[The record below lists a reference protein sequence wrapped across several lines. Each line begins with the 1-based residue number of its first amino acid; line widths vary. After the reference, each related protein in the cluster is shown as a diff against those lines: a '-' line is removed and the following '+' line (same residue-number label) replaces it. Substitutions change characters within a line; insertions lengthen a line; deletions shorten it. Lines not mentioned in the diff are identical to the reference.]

1 MNFNPWHSVSYGSD
15 VPNKV
20 NAIIEIPKGS
30 RAKYELDKE
39 TGMLKLDRVL
49 YSSVY
54 YPANYGFIP
63 RTYCD
68 DNDPLDILVLSQI
81 EMQPLCLV
89 EAKIIGVMRMLDQGE
104 ADDKLIAVCANDMSV
119 NHINDIS
126 ELPPH
131 FIEEMRHFF
140 EEYKKLEH
148 KVVKIEEFQGERL
161 AKKILGHAINDY
173 EVLMNTKTKELAAD
187 GVK

>member
-1 MNFNPWHSVSYGSD
+1 MEPNRFNPWHSVSYGD
-15 VPNKV
+15 NVPNTV
-20 NAIIEIPKGS
+20 NAIIEIPRYS

-39 TGMLKLDRVL
+39 TGLLKLDRVL
-49 YSSVY
+49 YSAVY

-81 EMQPLCLV
+81 DMQPLCLV

-119 NHINDIS
+119 AHYNDIS
-126 ELPPH
+126 ELSPH
-131 FIEEMRHFF
+131 FIEELRHFF
-140 EEYKKLEH
+140 EEYKKLENKEV
-148 KVVKIEEFQGERL
+148 KVEDFQNARL
-161 AKKILGHAINDY
+161 AKKILQHSINDY
-173 EVLMNTKTKELAAD
+173 KVKFGSKE
-187 GVK
+187 

>member
-1 MNFNPWHSVSYGSD
+1 MSFNPWHSVSYGDD

-20 NAIIEIPKGS
+20 NAIIEIPKNS

-39 TGMLKLDRVL
+39 TGLLKLDRVL

-68 DNDPLDILVLSQI
+68 DNDPLDILILSQI

-104 ADDKLIAVCANDMSV
+104 ADDKLIAVCAQDMSV
-119 NHINDIS
+119 AHINDIS
-126 ELPPH
+126 ELPTH
-131 FIEEMRHFF
+131 FIEELRHFF
-140 EEYKKLEH
+140 EEYKKLEN
-148 KVVKIEEFQGERL
+148 KLVKIEEFQGERL
-161 AKKILGHAINDY
+161 AKKILQHAIKDY
-173 EVLMNTKTKELAAD
+173 ETMVANEMTNI
-187 GVK
+187 